1 MPRNI
6 DDLLDLTLTEIEKG
20 KSIEDC
26 LKEYPEFVPELEP
39 LLRIA
44 LSIKGLPKPEPRSEV
59 FEAAIIKVR
68 HMLLT
73 AKPSERSFSWR
84 RLFSYQPALV
94 RIAAVILLVILV
106 GWSSIAISSRSVPGD
121 LFYPVKIA
129 QEKVQYILTFSDE
142 GKVHRHLA
150 FSNRRTQEL
159 AWSFKRNKRLNRRL
173 VSAML
178 NEAMIALKQ
187 TALESTTVAGEFVN
201 KIDSVTVYQK
211 MVLNEICQC
220 GCPDRDIIYEAI
232 SFCEERHN
240 YLQER
245 LNPRSF
251 SGYTPNPSVLYKCVD
266 WK

>member
-1 MPRNI
+1 MQRNI
-6 DDLLDLTLTEIEKG
+6 DDVLDLILDEIKKG
-20 KSIEDC
+20 KSIEDGF
-26 LKEYPEFVPELEP
+26 KMYPEFADELEP
-39 LLRIA
+39 LLRLA
-44 LSIKGLPKPEPRSEV
+44 LEIKNLPKPEPRPEKITVAVSTVKED
-59 FEAAIIKVR
+59 FLKAQSKEKRFSLRTIF
-68 HMLLT
+68 
-73 AKPSERSFSWR
+73 SRS
-84 RLFSYQPALV
+84 PALIRV
-94 RIAAVILLVILV
+94 AVIELLIILV
-106 GWSSIAISSRSVPGD
+106 GWQSLALSSRTVPGD

-129 QEKVQYILTFSDE
+129 HEKVQYILTFSE
-142 GKVHRHLA
+142 KGKVRCHLA

-159 AWSFKRNKRLNRRL
+159 AWSFKRNNKLNRRL

-187 TALESTTVAGEFVN
+187 TDLESNTGGSKFVN

-211 MVLNEICQC
+211 MVLNEICQR

-232 SFCEERHN
+232 SFCDERHN

-245 LNPRSF
+245 LNPGSF

>member
-1 MPRNI
+1 MSRNI
-6 DDLLDLTLTEIEKG
+6 DYLLDLTLTEIEKG
-20 KSIEDC
+20 KRIEDC
-26 LKEYPEFVPELEP
+26 LREHPEFAAELEP

-44 LSIKGLPKPEPRSEV
+44 LSIKGLPKPEPRVEV
-59 FEAAIIKVR
+59 VEAAVLKGRQIW
-68 HMLLT
+68 LE
-73 AKPSERSFSWR
+73 AKPNERRFSWG

-129 QEKVQYILTFSDE
+129 QEKVQYILTFNEE
-142 GKVHRHLA
+142 GKMHRHLA

-159 AWSFKRNKRLNRRL
+159 AWSFKRNNRLNRRL

-178 NEAMIALKQ
+178 NEAMIALKH
-187 TALESTTVAGEFVN
+187 TDLESTTEASKFVN
-201 KIDSVTVYQK
+201 KIDSVTVSQK

-220 GCPDRDIIYEAI
+220 GCTDRDVIYQAL
-232 SFCEERHN
+232 SVCEERHN
-240 YLQER
+240 YIQQK
-245 LNPRSF
+245 LNPESF
-251 SGYTPNPSVLYKCVD
+251 KGYTSNPSVLYKCVD